1 MQSSEKY
8 CIILI
13 SLSLLFCFII
23 TYYELDF
30 LILVYVFAFFP
41 PAFLP
46 GTLGGQKKASDALEW
61 ELQMVVSPK
70 WVLGAEATSL
80 KQQPVLLTVE
90 QSI

>member
-8 CIILI
+8 YIILI

-41 PAFLP
+41 PAFMP
-46 GTLGGQKKASDALEW
+46 GTLGGQKKTSDALEW

-70 WVLGAEATSL
+70 WVLGAEATFS
-80 KQQPVLLTVE
+80 KKAASVFTC
-90 QSI
+90 